1 MDRLLTIV
9 GAPTSIGIKPYD
21 NGAPRGLD
29 QAPAT
34 LRRLGLVTRIGAED
48 AGDVLPLPYRD
59 FIRPAERPR
68 NEAEVV
74 SYCRALAERVASVIG
89 AGRFPVV
96 LGGDCSIVLGS
107 LLGCR
112 RLGRGRV
119 ALAYID
125 GHADFA
131 TPLESRTG
139 SVASMCLGLAVGRGD
154 TPLARLGG
162 DGPLVQPQD
171 VALVGRRDEHEPWY
185 GHDALHASAVLD
197 LPDAAVRSTSYGQI
211 ATVVL
216 DRMGRAG
223 VDGFWIHLDA
233 DVLDPAVMPAVDS
246 PEPGGPDVN
255 ELADL
260 LAPLLRH
267 PGALGMELTIY
278 DPMLD
283 PDQAC
288 GRRLVGLLESLLG
301 GKGTA
306 AGGAVNAMRGTLM
319 TDRESSV

>member
-1 MDRLLTIV
+1 MQRQLTII

-21 NGAPRGLD
+21 NGSARGLD

-34 LRRLGLVTRIGAED
+34 LRRLRLAARIGADD

-59 FIRPAERPR
+59 FIRPPAGPR
-68 NEAEVV
+68 NEAEVL
-74 SYCRALAERVASVIG
+74 SYSLALADRVATVIG
-89 AGRFPVV
+89 SGRFPLV

-107 LLGCR
+107 LLGLR
-112 RLGRGRV
+112 QAGRSRV
-119 ALAYID
+119 GLAYID

-162 DGPLVQPQD
+162 DSPLVQPDD

-185 GHDALHASAVLD
+185 GHEALHASAVLD

-211 ATVVL
+211 APLVL
-216 DRMGRAG
+216 ERIGRAELK
-223 VDGFWIHLDA
+223 GFWIHLDA

-246 PEPGGPDVN
+246 PEPGGPN
-255 ELADL
+255 LRQLAELL
-260 LAPLLRH
+260 VPLVRH
-267 PGALGMELTIY
+267 PRALGLELTIY

-283 PDQAC
+283 PDETC
-288 GRRLVGLLESLLG
+288 GKRLVELLEALVGEVRAEGAGLTSLPRAPGLD
-301 GKGTA
+301 
-306 AGGAVNAMRGTLM
+306 GA
-319 TDRESSV
+319 

>member
-1 MDRLLTIV
+1 MDRPVTIV

-29 QAPAT
+29 RAPAT
-34 LRRLGLVTRIGAED
+34 LRRLGLASRIGAED

-74 SYCRALAERVASVIG
+74 SYCRALGERVATVIG
-89 AGRFPVV
+89 AGRFPLV

-107 LLGCR
+107 LLGLR
-112 RLGRGRV
+112 RLDGRRV
-119 ALAYID
+119 GLAYID

-154 TPLARLGG
+154 TPLARLS
-162 DGPLVQPQD
+162 DSPLVQPQD
-171 VALVGRRDEHEPWY
+171 VALVGRRDEQEPWY

-197 LPDAAVRSTSYGQI
+197 LPDAAVRNTSYGQI
-211 ATVVL
+211 AATVL
-216 DRMGRAG
+216 ERIGRAELN
-223 VDGFWIHLDA
+223 GFWIHLDA

-246 PEPGGPDVN
+246 PEPGGPDMSQ
-255 ELADL
+255 LADL
-260 LAPLLRH
+260 LGPLVRH
-267 PGALGMELTIY
+267 PRALGMELTIY
-278 DPMLD
+278 DPTLD
-283 PDQAC
+283 PDEIC
-288 GRRLVGLLESLLG
+288 GKRIVELLVALWA
-301 GKGTA
+301 TRA
-306 AGGAVNAMRGTLM
+306 
-319 TDRESSV
+319 

>member
-1 MDRLLTIV
+1 MDRPMAIV

-21 NGAPRGLD
+21 DGTPRGLD

-34 LRRLGLVTRIGAED
+34 LRRLGLAARLAAED
-48 AGDVLPLPYRD
+48 AGDVLPRPYRD
-59 FIRPAERPR
+59 FVRPPARPR

-74 SYCRALAERVASVIG
+74 SYSLALAERLESVLG
-89 AGRFPVV
+89 AGQFPLV

-107 LLGCR
+107 LLGLR
-112 RLGRGRV
+112 RAGHGRV
-119 ALAYID
+119 GLAYVD

-131 TPLESRTG
+131 TPLESRSG

-162 DGPLVQPQD
+162 DGPLIQPQD

-197 LPDAAVRSTSYGQI
+197 LPDAAVRNTSYGRI
-211 ATVVL
+211 AATVL
-216 DRMGRAG
+216 ERIGRAELE
-223 VDGFWIHLDA
+223 GFWIHLDA

-255 ELADL
+255 QLADL
-260 LAPLLRH
+260 LVPLLRH
-267 PGALGMELTIY
+267 PGALGLELTIY
-278 DPMLD
+278 DPVLD
-283 PDQAC
+283 PDGAC
-288 GRRLVGLLESLLG
+288 GKRLVGLLETLLG
-301 GKGTA
+301 GKDTA
-306 AGGAVNAMRGTLM
+306 AGDAVLRATP
-319 TDRESSV
+319 

>member
-1 MDRLLTIV
+1 MDRPLTIV

-34 LRRLGLVTRIGAED
+34 YRRLGLATRLGAED

-59 FIRPAERPR
+59 FIRPAQRPR

-74 SYCRALAERVASVIG
+74 SYSRALAAPVATVIG
-89 AGRFPVV
+89 AGRFPLV

-107 LLGCR
+107 LLGLR
-112 RLGRGRV
+112 RQGRSRV
-119 ALAYID
+119 GLAYID

-162 DGPLVQPQD
+162 DGPLVRPED

-185 GHDALHASAVLD
+185 GHHALHASAVLD
-197 LPDAAVRSTSYGQI
+197 LPDAAVRGTGYREV
-211 ATVVL
+211 AAAVL
-216 DRMGRAG
+216 DRVGHAG
-223 VDGFWIHLDA
+223 VDGVWIHLDA

-255 ELADL
+255 QLADL
-260 LAPLLRH
+260 LAPLVLH
-267 PGALGMELTIY
+267 PRALGMELTIY

-283 PDQAC
+283 PDEIC
-288 GRRLVGLLESLLG
+288 GSRLLGLLEQLLG
-301 GKGTA
+301 GKGA
-306 AGGAVNAMRGTLM
+306 
-319 TDRESSV
+319 SSLLASPRATTRSRS

>member
-1 MDRLLTIV
+1 MNRSLTII

-21 NGAPRGLD
+21 NGVPRGLD

-34 LRRLGLVTRIGAED
+34 FRRLGLATRIGAED

-74 SYCRALAERVASVIG
+74 SYSRALAERVAAVVG
-89 AGRFPVV
+89 AGRFPLV

-107 LLGCR
+107 LLGLR
-112 RLGRGRV
+112 RPDGRPGGRRV
-119 ALAYID
+119 GLAYID

-154 TPLARLGG
+154 TPLARLG
-162 DGPLVQPQD
+162 DGPLVQPKD
-171 VALVGRRDEHEPWY
+171 IALVGRRDEQEPWY

-197 LPDAAVRSTSYGQI
+197 LPDAAVRSTGYAQI
-211 ATVVL
+211 AAPVL
-216 DRMGRAG
+216 ERIGGAG

-267 PGALGMELTIY
+267 PRALGMELTIY

-283 PDQAC
+283 PDEAC
-288 GRRLVGLLESLLG
+288 GRRLVGLLEQLF
-301 GKGTA
+301 
-306 AGGAVNAMRGTLM
+306 RF
-319 TDRESSV
+319 

>member
-1 MDRLLTIV
+1 MDRPLTIV

-21 NGAPRGLD
+21 DGSPRGLD
-29 QAPAT
+29 QAPGT
-34 LRRLGLVTRIGAED
+34 FRRLGLATRIGAED

-74 SYCRALAERVASVIG
+74 SYSRALAERVAAVVG
-89 AGRFPVV
+89 AGRFPLV

-107 LLGCR
+107 LLGLR
-112 RLGRGRV
+112 RPDGRRV
-119 ALAYID
+119 GLAYID

-154 TPLARLGG
+154 TPLARLG
-162 DGPLVQPQD
+162 DGPLVEPED
-171 VALVGRRDEHEPWY
+171 VALVGRRDEQEPWY

-197 LPDAAVRSTSYGQI
+197 LPDAAVRSTGYAQI
-211 ATVVL
+211 AATVL
-216 DRMGRAG
+216 ERISAAG

-267 PGALGMELTIY
+267 PRALGMELTIY

-283 PDQAC
+283 PDEAC
-288 GRRLVGLLESLLG
+288 GRRLVGLLEQLF
-301 GKGTA
+301 
-306 AGGAVNAMRGTLM
+306 RF
-319 TDRESSV
+319 

>member
-1 MDRLLTIV
+1 MEHPITIV

-21 NGAPRGLD
+21 NGASRGLD
-29 QAPAT
+29 QAAAA
-34 LRRLGLVTRIGAED
+34 LRRLGLAARIGAED

-68 NEAEVV
+68 NEDEVV
-74 SYCRALAERVASVIG
+74 SYSRALAERVAAVIG
-89 AGRFPVV
+89 AGRFPLV

-107 LLGCR
+107 LLGLR
-112 RLGRGRV
+112 RPGRSRV
-119 ALAYID
+119 GLAYID

-162 DGPLVQPQD
+162 DSPLVQPYD

-197 LPDAAVRSTSYGQI
+197 LPDAAVRNTSYGMT
-211 ATVVL
+211 AAAVL
-216 DRMGRAG
+216 ERIGRAEL
-223 VDGFWIHLDA
+223 DGFWIHLDA

-246 PEPGGPDVN
+246 PEPGGPDAS

-260 LAPLLRH
+260 LAPLVRH
-267 PGALGMELTIY
+267 PRALGMELTIY

-288 GRRLVGLLESLLG
+288 GKRLVGLLETLLG
-301 GKGTA
+301 GKGVGQVPIPA
-306 AGGAVNAMRGTLM
+306 RRRL
-319 TDRESSV
+319 

>member
-1 MDRLLTIV
+1 MDRSLTIV

-21 NGAPRGLD
+21 DGSPRGLD

-34 LRRLGLVTRIGAED
+34 FRRLGLATRIGAED

-59 FIRPAERPR
+59 FIRPAEGPR
-68 NEAEVV
+68 NEAEVM
-74 SYCRALAERVASVIG
+74 SYCRALGERVATVIG
-89 AGRFPVV
+89 AGRFPLV

-107 LLGCR
+107 LLGLR
-112 RLGRGRV
+112 RPGGRRV
-119 ALAYID
+119 GLAYID

-171 VALVGRRDEHEPWY
+171 VALVGRRDEQEPWY
-185 GHDALHASAVLD
+185 GHDALHAFAVLD
-197 LPDAAVRSTSYGQI
+197 LPDAAVRSTGYGQI
-211 ATVVL
+211 AATVL
-216 DRMGRAG
+216 ERISGAG

-267 PGALGMELTIY
+267 PRALGMELTIY

-283 PDQAC
+283 PDEAC
-288 GRRLVGLLESLLG
+288 GRRLVGLLEQLLG
-301 GKGTA
+301 GKGAGADGALTA
-306 AGGAVNAMRGTLM
+306 AP
-319 TDRESSV
+319 